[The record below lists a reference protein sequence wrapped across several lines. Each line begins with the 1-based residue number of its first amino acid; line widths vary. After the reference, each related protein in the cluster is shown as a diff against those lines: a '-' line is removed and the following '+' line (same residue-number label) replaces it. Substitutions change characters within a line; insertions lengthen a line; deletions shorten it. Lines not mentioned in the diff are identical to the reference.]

1 MPVNVVAY
9 QKKENVGLVSSK
21 AAGTIPFGIL
31 QNSLGSGDS
40 SSYYQSYF
48 LLFLSEFRGLKL
60 HFNFENTWLLTLLEG
75 KDCFILCSLVCF
87 SFYTLIPK

>member
-60 HFNFENTWLLTLLEG
+60 HFNFETHTAVDLIGREG
-75 KDCFILCSLVCF
+75 LFYFMFISMFFILYS
-87 SFYTLIPK
+87 YT